1 MSPND
6 DLTADETERIA
17 LAAATGRPMTAG
29 PAAGP
34 LTTTVRTENGPTK
47 RVTKGF
53 ILWLVLLNFGSA
65 MAFIVPLSYSL
76 ALRIQ
81 ELAPGHEEI
90 LGYATGIAQTVFI
103 LTSPFIGIWSDRTRS
118 RLGRRKPFIIGGM
131 LVGLVGLAIIGVSPN
146 IPLMIVGWTIGMF
159 GWANVG
165 STVLFIQADQLPDEQ
180 RGKVSALTGVA
191 AQVSAI
197 VGIGVVFSVINVSQ
211 FLVFMLPG
219 IIGAILAMC
228 FVLFGTDAD
237 SRHLDLPSDKISIK
251 KVFGA
256 FVFNP
261 RKYPDFGWNWLGRFI
276 FFVGLYFNT
285 AFGTFFYSQR
295 LGLPIAE
302 IAGLVAIIGLL
313 GIVAAIVGAI
323 GGGWLS
329 DKLRRRKLFVAIGAG
344 LFAVGAIIEATA
356 YTMPSLILGAVLMN
370 LALAAFG
377 AVDQAI
383 VMAILPDRSE
393 AGRYMAVVQ
402 FAQKI
407 PSAFA
412 PILAAAVITIG
423 AAEGVKNYTLLYLL
437 GGALALVGAALIVF
451 KVKSVR

>member
-1 MSPND
+1 MSAND
-6 DLTADETERIA
+6 DRTAEQAERITI
-17 LAAATGRPMTAG
+17 AAAAGRPITAG

-34 LTTTVRTENGPTK
+34 LTTTVPTENGPTK

-103 LTSPFIGIWSDRTRS
+103 ITSPLIGIWSDRTRS
-118 RLGRRKPFIIGGM
+118 RLGRRKPFIIGGI
-131 LVGLVGLAIIGVSPN
+131 LVGLVGLAVIGLSPS
-146 IPLMIVGWTIGMF
+146 IPMMIVGWTVAML

-197 VGIGVVFSVINVSQ
+197 VGIGLVSAVVDVSQ

-219 IIGAILAMC
+219 IVGAILAMF
-228 FVLFGTDAD
+228 FVLFGKDAD
-237 SRHLDLPSDKISIK
+237 SRFLDLPSDRISLK
-251 KVFGA
+251 RVFGA
-256 FVFNP
+256 FVFDP

-295 LGLPIAE
+295 LGLPVSE

-329 DKLRRRKLFVAIGAG
+329 DRLGRRKLFVALGAG

-356 YTMPSLILGAVLMN
+356 YSMPNLIVGAVLMN

-437 GGALALVGAALIVF
+437 GGAFALVGAALIIF

>member
-1 MSPND
+1 MSTHD
-6 DLTADETERIA
+6 DLTEDEAERIT
-17 LAAATGRPMTAG
+17 LAAAAGRPMTAG

-34 LTTTVRTENGPTK
+34 LTTTVPTADGPTK
-47 RVTKGF
+47 RVTKRF

-118 RLGRRKPFIIGGM
+118 RIGRRKPFIIGGV

-146 IPLMIVGWTIGMF
+146 IPLMIVGWTIGML

-197 VGIGVVFSVINVSQ
+197 VGIGVVYSVVNVSQ

-219 IIGAILAMC
+219 IVGAILAMF
-228 FVLFGTDAD
+228 FVFFGTDAD
-237 SRHLDLPSDKISIK
+237 SRHLDLPSDRISIK

-313 GIVAAIVGAI
+313 GIVAAVVGAI

-329 DKLRRRKLFVAIGAG
+329 DKLGRRKLFVGIGAG

-356 YTMPSLILGAVLMN
+356 YSMPSLILGAVLMN

-437 GGALALVGAALIVF
+437 GGTLALIGAALIIF

>member
-1 MSPND
+1 MPDNN
-6 DLTADETERIA
+6 DLTEAEAERITV
-17 LAAATGRPMTAG
+17 AAAAGRPITAG

-34 LTTTVRTENGPTK
+34 LTTSLPAQDAPTQ
-47 RVTKGF
+47 RVSKPF
-53 ILWLVLLNFGSA
+53 ILWLVLLSFGSA

-103 LTSPFIGIWSDRTRS
+103 ITSPFVGVWSDRTRS
-118 RLGRRKPFIIGGM
+118 RFGRRKPFIVGGIVIG
-131 LVGLVGLAIIGVSPN
+131 LIGLAIIAVSPN
-146 IPLMIVGWTIGMF
+146 IPLMILGWTIAMF

-180 RGKVSALTGVA
+180 RGRVSALTGVA

-197 VGIGVVFSVINVSQ
+197 IGIGVVYAVVHVSLA
-211 FLVFMLPG
+211 LVFLLPG
-219 IIGAILAMC
+219 IIGAVLALF
-228 FVLFGTDAD
+228 FVFFGKDAD
-237 SRHLDLPSDKISIK
+237 SRALDLPDDRISVR
-251 KVFGA
+251 KVFGS

-261 RKYPDFGWNWLGRFI
+261 RRYPDFGWNWLGRFV
-276 FFVGLYFNT
+276 FFTGLYFNT
-285 AFGTFFYSQR
+285 TFGTFFYSQR
-295 LGLPIAE
+295 LGVPIAQ

-313 GIVAAIVGAI
+313 GIVAAVVGAI

-329 DKLRRRKLFVAIGAG
+329 DKLGRRKLFVGIGAVLFAIGA
-344 LFAVGAIIEATA
+344 VIEATA
-356 YTMPSLILGAVLMN
+356 HSMPNLIVGAVAMN

-383 VMAILPDRSE
+383 VMAILPERAE

-412 PILAAAVITIG
+412 PLLGAAIITIG
-423 AAEGVKNYTLLYLL
+423 ASGGVKNYTLLYLI
-437 GGALALVGAALIVF
+437 GGAFALIGAALIVF